1 MISYAAA
8 GGDLTMNNIV
18 ADTYVT
24 YNVNLPSATPSSS
37 SNRQVTSQS
46 WAIFGAGVVGVATG
60 YMVSPAPISKS
71 VVCASSG
78 RCSQRIC
85 SRSESKTVRSRI

>member
-1 MISYAAA
+1 MIPYPAA

-37 SNRQVTSQS
+37 SNQQAASQS
-46 WAIFGAGVVGVATG
+46 WAIVGAGMVGVATG
-60 YMVSPAPISKS
+60 YIVSPAPISKS
-71 VVCASSG
+71 VVCASSS
-78 RCSQRIC
+78 RCS
-85 SRSESKTVRSRI
+85 